1 MVKYT
6 KSIPK
11 VTSLHGIESA
21 PNYLA
26 QTINCNNSRK
36 IYKKQKNKVTSLHA
50 NGLDPNYLPESTENS
65 GFFPVYN
72 TELLVKNFNASKTEL
87 LHKIP
92 YNKESHKS
100 SNDINNS
107 EYEKFIEFSRIDDI
121 INELKNISASNND
134 SIQVLANELKNAVK
148 AMNDSV
154 KNQTELTSSIKSF
167 VEEFKK
173 NKNN

>member
-1 MVKYT
+1 MIDYT
-6 KSIPK
+6 KSVPK
-11 VTSLHGIESA
+11 VTSLHG
-21 PNYLA
+21 
-26 QTINCNNSRK
+26 T
-36 IYKKQKNKVTSLHA
+36 
-50 NGLDPNYLPESTENS
+50 GLDPNYLPESSENI

-72 TELLVKNFNASKTEL
+72 TELMVKNFNASKAEP

-92 YNKESHKS
+92 YNKESYKS
-100 SNDINNS
+100 SNDKNNS

-154 KNQTELTSSIKSF
+154 KNQTELTSSIKSL